1 MTNTTMP
8 ATVAARSPPSTMLAF
23 AIWFADFGKT

>member
-1 MTNTTMP
+1 MTNITMP
-8 ATVAARSPPSTMLAF
+8 ATVAARTPPSTMLAF